1 MTRTTRISSSA
12 LFLVV
17 AARHLIQPATFV
29 MAFTCYVT
37 VYNLWKTDLVIS
49 TYNDGD
55 VSFVVPFNTWTAPKG
70 QSKW

>member
-17 AARHLIQPATFV
+17 AAQHQIQPATV
-29 MAFTCYVT
+29 VGAFTCYVT

-55 VSFVVPFNTWTAPKG
+55 VSCVVPFNTWTAPKG